1 MVEMK
6 AVYLVAYLAVQ
17 WDSLALKMAVLMDL
31 PMVEKMAELMDP
43 PMVGRMVEKTAA

>member
-1 MVEMK
+1 MK

-17 WDSLALKMAVLMDL
+17 WDSLALKMAVLMDP
-31 PMVEKMAELMDP
+31 PMVDRTAASMDP